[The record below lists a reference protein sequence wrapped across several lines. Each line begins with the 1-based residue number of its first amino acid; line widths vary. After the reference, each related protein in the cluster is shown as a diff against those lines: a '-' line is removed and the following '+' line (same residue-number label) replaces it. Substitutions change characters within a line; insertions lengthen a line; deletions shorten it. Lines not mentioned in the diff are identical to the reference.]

1 LWITTSN
8 TDGRTEPGRDD
19 DLILRVSL

>member
-1 LWITTSN
+1 MTTSN